1 VLLAGYKLG
10 DGTVLSLTPL
20 QQHFVSL
27 VELWQIKRD
36 IQLAGFETEKAEA
49 ESITVTEYADRLA
62 AVRRNNPG
70 VLEYMTS

>member
-1 VLLAGYKLG
+1 MAGYKLG
-10 DGTVLSLTPL
+10 DGSLGGLTPL

-36 IQLAGFETEKAEA
+36 IQLAGFETEKTEA

-62 AVRRNNPG
+62 AVRKNNPG

>member
-1 VLLAGYKLG
+1 MLLAGYKLG
-10 DGTVLSLTPL
+10 NGTVLSLTPL

-36 IQLAGFETEKAEA
+36 IQLAGFETEKPEV

-70 VLEYMTS
+70 VLEYMSS